1 MNLTFKQLQPYRVWY
16 EYLCVCLEHK
26 ELSKKIDRQ
35 FYKSWDLSQLKS
47 GKFDKWFKT
56 HSHLFV
62 EKKREI
68 TLFKGKRTPNT
79 LLVEIP
85 TNLKVEE
92 IMRDI
97 GKIVKG
103 NVNKK
108 QNKFAPTNQK
118 IKTKALDYFRY
129 CWEFRQKKEFQG
141 KGSNIL
147 IHQAVHQH
155 IKNRQSSKRMKTMIK
170 NYKLKSRG
178 LSGHF
183 VLTDTDDKS
192 LKRIVTS
199 DKQNTKETTSIL
211 ISRSINKADKI
222 LNNVC
227 KGLFPGDYSDH

>member
-118 IKTKALDYFRY
+118 IKTKSLDYFRY

-147 IHQAVHQH
+147 IHKAVHQH

-183 VLTDTDDKS
+183 VLTDTEHSQK
-192 LKRIVTS
+192 IVTS